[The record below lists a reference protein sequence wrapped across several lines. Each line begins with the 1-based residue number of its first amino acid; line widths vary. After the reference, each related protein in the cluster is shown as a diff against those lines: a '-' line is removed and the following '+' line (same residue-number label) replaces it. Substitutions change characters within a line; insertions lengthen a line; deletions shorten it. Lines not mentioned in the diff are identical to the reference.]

1 MIGYSGPEQAYI
13 SPNLKSANLA
23 PGIMTTG
30 IAKDLSCGRIVDSTT
45 DSPFISSPLGFVPKP
60 DNSLRRI
67 HHLSFPIG
75 TSVND
80 GIPIDASHLHY
91 TTITR
96 IFALIVQAG
105 RHSVIIKRDIKDAF
119 RNIPL
124 APHIRWLLGFSWDDK
139 YYTEACLPF
148 GLRTT
153 PFIFNLFAEGFH

>member
-23 PGIMTTG
+23 LGIITTR

-45 DSPFISSPLGFVPKP
+45 DSPFISSLLGFVPKP

-67 HHLSFPIG
+67 HYLSFPIR
-75 TSVND
+75 TLVND
-80 GIPIDASHLHY
+80 GIPIDASYLYY

-105 RHSVIIKRDIKDAF
+105 KHSVIIKRDIKDAF

-124 APHIRWLLGFSWDDK
+124 APHIRWLLGFS
-139 YYTEACLPF
+139 
-148 GLRTT
+148 
-153 PFIFNLFAEGFH
+153 